1 MGTNDRLRAAAEK
14 LALMLSDGGG
24 MQRTTARVM
33 TALLYT
39 EQDTMTAADLCAE
52 LSISSGAVSTAIKQL
67 IPVGLIE
74 RVPAPGS
81 RRDHYRFRAGAW
93 AALMSQQN
101 TMLATMRDAAQEGID
116 AAAPDT
122 ATATRL
128 HEMQDFYTYMTNEL
142 VPLVERWRERYSAEH
157 GSVAT
162 HGGPSRRGRK

>member
-1 MGTNDRLRAAAEK
+1 MGTNERLRAAAEK
-14 LALMLSDGGG
+14 LALTLSDGGG
-24 MQRTTARVM
+24 MQRSTARVM

-39 EQDTMTAADLCAE
+39 EQDTMTAADLCEE
-52 LSISSGAVSTAIKQL
+52 LAISSGAVSTAIKHL

-101 TMLATMRDAAQEGID
+101 TMLATMRDAAQEGLD
-116 AAAPDT
+116 
-122 ATATRL
+122 ATAADTVSARRL

-142 VPLVERWRERYSAEH
+142 VPLIDRWRERYTAEH
-157 GSVAT
+157 
-162 HGGPSRRGRK
+162 P

>member
-1 MGTNDRLRAAAEK
+1 MGTNERLRAAAEK
-14 LALMLSDGGG
+14 LALTLSDGGG

-39 EQDTMTAADLCAE
+39 EQNTMTAADLCAE

-116 AAAPDT
+116 ASAPDT
-122 ATATRL
+122 ATAARL

-142 VPLVERWRERYSAEH
+142 VPLVDRWREQYAAEH
-157 GSVAT
+157 DSVELR
-162 HGGPSRRGRK
+162 HRKLS

>member
-1 MGTNDRLRAAAEK
+1 MTLTASTVSDSHRLPGHRPLLLTGTRHPSRQIRRK
-14 LALMLSDGGG
+14 
-24 MQRTTARVM
+24 
-33 TALLYT
+33 
-39 EQDTMTAADLCAE
+39 
-52 LSISSGAVSTAIKQL
+52 LSISSGAVSIAIKQL

-101 TMLATMRDAAQEGID
+101 TMLATMRDAAQEGSD
-116 AAAPDT
+116 AATPET

-142 VPLVERWRERYSAEH
+142 VPLIERWREQYTAEHDSAELH
-157 GSVAT
+157 RHKLS
-162 HGGPSRRGRK
+162 